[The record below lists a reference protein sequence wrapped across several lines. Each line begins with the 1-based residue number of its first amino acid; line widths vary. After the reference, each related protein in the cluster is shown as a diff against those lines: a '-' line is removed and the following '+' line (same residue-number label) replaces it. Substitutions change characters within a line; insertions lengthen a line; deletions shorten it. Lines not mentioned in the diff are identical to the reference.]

1 MVEMKGLTL
10 QLADQYNNSSPEVQ
24 KWMLE
29 NIDEWF
35 NEEELNDIIKFE
47 ND

>member
-10 QLADQYNNSSPEVQ
+10 QELQDLYDASTPEIQ

-29 NIDEWF
+29 NIHLTYEV
-35 NEEELNDIIKFE
+35 E
-47 ND
+47 